1 MINSY
6 NSLFFIIFNSVS
18 LMKRKI
24 TNFFSNKQIH
34 SLAIFFS
41 IVYFI
46 SVVIISC
53 ISIFENDYIYI
64 FLTSKKID
72 NSKLNDSLYY

>member
-24 TNFFSNKQIH
+24 TNFFSNKQIN

-64 FLTSKKID
+64 FITSKKID